1 LRLQGIRNKK
11 KQRFMMIGIIITSA
25 VTIVLLSQYLYV
37 IQTAFG
43 AKEIYPTKQGGREW
57 YFDINDPFHDE
68 IFDPGTKI
76 TKLQDGSWLVGED
89 GNGNYQVR
97 MNVITLPGQNEWRDV
112 EITGY
117 VKVTDR
123 AYDDDR
129 DNNDDDDDDDESS
142 PDAAITW
149 YARGGRHSD
158 SVPCEGTSLKGI
170 LHIHGLAAWQKEIW
184 HTGGYTKTRA
194 AIDAS
199 DTILDKWIGWKVVMY
214 NINNNTAV
222 KMESY
227 IDENADNNWRK
238 VTELVD
244 SGTWYADYPDSVFNS
259 VDCNRPKDYVITNSG
274 PIVTFRSD
282 NIVWQFKE
290 LSVREIDA
298 L

>member
-1 LRLQGIRNKK
+1 
-11 KQRFMMIGIIITSA
+11 
-25 VTIVLLSQYLYV
+25 
-37 IQTAFG
+37 
-43 AKEIYPTKQGGREW
+43 
-57 YFDINDPFHDE
+57 
-68 IFDPGTKI
+68 
-76 TKLQDGSWLVGED
+76 
-89 GNGNYQVR
+89 
-97 MNVITLPGQNEWRDV
+97 MNVITPPGQSEWRDV

-117 VKVTDR
+117 VKVTDTS
-123 AYDDDR
+123 YDDDR
-129 DNNDDDDDDDESS
+129 DDDDDESS

-170 LHIHGLAAWQKEIW
+170 LHINGLATWQKEIW

-227 IDENADNNWRK
+227 IDESANNNWRK

-244 SGTWYADYPDSVFNS
+244 SGMWYADYPDSVFNS
-259 VDCNRPKDYVITNSG
+259 VDCNRPKDYVISNSG

-290 LSVREIDA
+290 LSVREINA
-298 L
+298 P